1 MKRIAA
7 AQEGPS
13 PDVISFNCVM
23 ASCLQVAVAGLMI
36 LIIIVITIVIIAVII
51 KTIRRIISDSE
62 TELVASPKQA
72 QGCFRPSGPCA
83 RGWAQPTQLL

>member
-36 LIIIVITIVIIAVII
+36 LIIIVITNIITVII